1 MKMLPLLIVEDDRDL
16 RDALCVTLELAG
28 YLVTP
33 AADGSEALAVMQRH
47 SVGLVISDIQMQP
60 LDGLGLLREIRQRYP
75 EVPVVLMT
83 AYGDIESAVAAMRA
97 GASDY
102 LAKPFEPAGL
112 LQLVERYRRRDVVP
126 DDAGVIAVDSK
137 SVALLAMAQ
146 RVAGAA
152 TTVLLTGESGC
163 GKEVLARYIHRH
175 SNRADQPFVA
185 INCAAIPDNLLEA
198 TLFGHE
204 RGAFTGANQAQA
216 GKFEQ
221 AQNGTL
227 LLDEIAEMPLPL
239 QAKLLRV
246 LQEREVERV
255 GGKKAIPLDIR
266 VIATTNRDL
275 RACVATGTFRADL
288 FYRLNVIPLH
298 IVPLRERPA
307 DIVPL
312 ARSFV
317 ARHAMAQGRPLV
329 RLSAAAEDRLLV
341 HAWAGNVRELEN
353 VLQRAVILSTDEL
366 IAAEQLDLAETQ
378 APAPASGPVPASR
391 DTPLLSEAVAPGA
404 AMDMKALERAH
415 IMETLLAVDGSRKLA
430 VQRLGISERTL
441 RYKLQQYRL
450 EGELQQ
456 GSTAMRGDTSP
467 RAPLEWALV
476 K

>member
-1 MKMLPLLIVEDDRDL
+1 MKMLPVLIVEDDRDL

-33 AADGSEALAVMQRH
+33 AADGSEALAVMRRH
-47 SVGLVISDIQMQP
+47 PVGLVISDIQMQP
-60 LDGLGLLREIRQRYP
+60 MDGLGLLHEIRQTYP

-83 AYGDIESAVAAMRA
+83 AYGDIENAVAAMRA
-97 GASDY
+97 GATDY
-102 LAKPFEPAGL
+102 LAKPFEPASL
-112 LQLVERYRRRDVVP
+112 LQLVERYRRHDVAP
-126 DDAGVIAVDSK
+126 DDAGVIAEDSK

-146 RVAGAA
+146 RVAMAA
-152 TTVLLTGESGC
+152 STVLLTGESGC

-175 SNRADQPFVA
+175 STRADRPFVA

-221 AQNGTL
+221 AQGGTL
-227 LLDEIAEMPLPL
+227 LLDEIAEIPLPL

-255 GGKKAIPLDIR
+255 GGKKAIALDIR

-275 RACVATGTFRADL
+275 RACIAAGTFRADL

-298 IVPLRERPA
+298 VVPLRERPA

-317 ARHAMAQGRPLV
+317 AHYAKAQGRPLV
-329 RLSAAAEDRLLV
+329 RLSAQAESRLLA

-353 VLQRAVILSTDEL
+353 VLQRAVILSADEL
-366 IAAEQLDLAETQ
+366 IEAGQLDLAGTE
-378 APAPASGPVPASR
+378 APAPVPVRAQCA
-391 DTPLLSEAVAPGA
+391 DAVAGYAPAPGA

-430 VQRLGISERTL
+430 VKRLGISERTL
-441 RYKLQQYRL
+441 RYKLQQYRI

-456 GSTAMRGDTSP
+456 G
-467 RAPLEWALV
+467 
-476 K
+476 